1 MQASLLRAS
10 ATLLAGGVLA
20 QALPLL
26 LGPWLTRLYSPA
38 EYGQFS
44 YVWSV
49 ATTLGVIGCA
59 RFEFALPMER
69 EEGRAAVLLGLCARV
84 LAAVLLVSLIVA
96 AVMAQ
101 GLTLAWALPLAVLA
115 GSLSQALMQWVTRA
129 EGFKALAVARV
140 VQYGGGALLQ
150 VACGLLA
157 WGAFGLMWGAL
168 VAALLALPL
177 LMRPSPQGGWRA
189 LLHTPV
195 QGLREMAH
203 KHRDFPLFNTPHA
216 FAGALQDSLSLWLI
230 GAWIG
235 DAHVGFWALAL
246 RYLKAP
252 AGLVG
257 GAISQAL
264 YPKLAQAASLVEG
277 RKLVVQ
283 TMGMLGG
290 LALAL
295 MAVLMLFGPWLF
307 RTLFGEGW
315 REAGELARALAPYI
329 AAHFVAAPLSVAP
342 MAWRGQRWMLK
353 LALVGQLMFIA
364 GLAAGLHWGGLMG
377 AAWGVS
383 GMMLVY
389 FGYFF
394 WALANWK

>member
-1 MQASLLRAS
+1 MQASLFRAS
-10 ATLLAGGVLA
+10 ITLLAGGALA

-26 LGPWLTRLYSPA
+26 LGPWLTRLYTPT

-69 EEGRAAVLLGLCARV
+69 ENSRAAVLLALCARV
-84 LAAVLLVSLIVA
+84 LAAVLGVSLVVA

-101 GLTLAWALPLAVLA
+101 DLPLAWTLPLAVLA
-115 GSLSQALMQWVTRA
+115 SSLTQALMQWATRA
-129 EGFKALAVARV
+129 ESFKALAVARV

-168 VAALLALPL
+168 VAALFALPL
-177 LMRPSPQGGWRA
+177 LMRPVPQGGWRA
-189 LLHTPV
+189 LWQAPA
-195 QGLREMAH
+195 QAMREMAR
-203 KHRDFPLFNTPHA
+203 KHRDFPFFNTPHA

-264 YPKLAQAASLVEG
+264 YPKLAQAASLAEG
-277 RKLVVQ
+277 RKLVVHA
-283 TMGMLGG
+283 MLMLGG

-295 MAVLMLFGPWLF
+295 MAMLMLIGPWLF
-307 RTLFGEGW
+307 RTLFGESW
-315 REAGELARALAPYI
+315 AEAGELARALAPYI

-353 LALVGQLMFIA
+353 LALAGQAMFIL
-364 GLAAGLHWGGLMG
+364 GLAAGLHWGGLIG

>member
-1 MQASLLRAS
+1 MQTSLLRAS
-10 ATLLAGGVLA
+10 LTLLAGGTLA

-26 LGPWLTRLYSPA
+26 LGPLLTRLYTPV

-44 YVWSV
+44 YIWSA

-84 LAAVLLVSLIVA
+84 LAMVLAVSVVVA

-101 GLTLAWALPLAVLA
+101 GLPLAWTLPLAVLA
-115 GSLSQALMQWVTRA
+115 SSLTQTLVQWGTRA
-129 EGFKALAVARV
+129 ESFKALAVSRV
-140 VQYGGGALLQ
+140 LQYGGGALLQ

-168 VAALLALPL
+168 LAALLALPL
-177 LMRPSPQGGWRA
+177 LMRPAPQGGWRS
-189 LLHTPV
+189 LWHTPA
-195 QGLREMAH
+195 QGLREMAR

-235 DAHVGFWALAL
+235 DARMGFWALAL

-264 YPKLAQAASLVEG
+264 YPKLAQAASLDEG
-277 RKLVVQ
+277 RRLVRH
-283 TMGMLGG
+283 TLLMLGG
-290 LALAL
+290 LAFAL
-295 MAVLMLFGPWLF
+295 MVALMLLGPWLF
-307 RTLFGEGW
+307 RTLFGESW

-353 LALVGQLMFIA
+353 LALAGQAMFIA

-383 GMMLVY
+383 GMMLAY